1 MCDVFQGEEDDD
13 EGRRVAVVGAA
24 VAGATSRVRQPHQGL
39 RRHRRRS
46 GLLPANDHARPHQD
60 PQGRVLKPPGPA
72 QVLLRAPASSPDRVD
87 VQTRREQAL
96 LEGSRFRKPRV
107 ASLLVHQEHGAAG

>member
-39 RRHRRRS
+39 RRHRR
-46 GLLPANDHARPHQD
+46 
-60 PQGRVLKPPGPA
+60 
-72 QVLLRAPASSPDRVD
+72 
-87 VQTRREQAL
+87 
-96 LEGSRFRKPRV
+96 
-107 ASLLVHQEHGAAG
+107 